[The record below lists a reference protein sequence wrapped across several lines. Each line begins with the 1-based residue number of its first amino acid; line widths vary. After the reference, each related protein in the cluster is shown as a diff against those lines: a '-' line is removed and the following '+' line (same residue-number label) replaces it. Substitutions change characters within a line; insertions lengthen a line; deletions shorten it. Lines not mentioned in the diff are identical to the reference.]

1 MDNSTP
7 AEAAPDILWPG
18 KPYPLGAAYDGA
30 GTNFALF
37 SSAAERVYLCLFDE
51 SGVERRVELTEKDAD
66 VWHAYLPYVGPGQH
80 YGYRVDGPYDPA
92 SGRRC
97 DASKL
102 LLDPYAKAISGQVRP
117 SASLYSYSFDDP
129 DKRNTDDSA
138 PVTMR
143 SVVTTPYFDWG
154 HDRPPARPYHET
166 VIYEAHVKGM
176 TQLNEKIPAHL
187 RGTYAGLAQ
196 PAVIDHLTRLGI
208 TALELMPVHQFVND
222 THLQEKGLSNY
233 WGYNTIGFFA
243 PHNAYAAH
251 GQDGQQVQEF
261 KSMVKSMHAAGIEVI
276 LDVVYNHT
284 AEGNHMGPTLSFR
297 GIDNASYYRLVDG
310 DPAHYFDTTGTGNSL
325 LMRSPAVLQLIM
337 DSLRYWVTEM
347 HVDGFRFDLAST
359 LARQFHEVDKLS
371 AFFDIIHQ
379 DPVLSRAKLIAE
391 PWDVGEGGYNV
402 GGFPPLWSE
411 WNGKYRDT
419 VRDFWRGE
427 PSTLGEFAS
436 RITGSSDLYQYSGRT
451 PVASVNFVTAHDGF
465 TLRDL
470 VSYNGKH
477 NDANGEDNRDGDG
490 NNRSW
495 NCGAEGRTDDAA
507 VLDLRRRQIRNFLAT
522 VLFSQGVPMICHGD
536 ELGRTQGGNNNAY
549 CQDNEIT
556 WIDWDLDEQE
566 RKLLDFTSKMVKLRR
581 DHPVLR
587 RRRFFTGRAGH
598 GGESERREIE
608 WLRPSGEH
616 MTDQDWATWYARA
629 MTVYLNGDAIAE
641 PDEYGRRVVDDSF
654 LVLIN
659 ASGEDIDFTLPGED
673 YAPGWKVALDT
684 TPAGQDAARSRH
696 DANGVVGVE
705 AHSMLFLIAE
715 DEETARAARAART
728 VSEAATRLRAARE
741 ASEAATRLRAA
752 REASGA
758 ERAETADADK
768 PATAPAAEAPAVP
781 VEAEADESEGAD
793 VAPEAEAAAS
803 DAPAEPGADGAGA
816 VAPKAVPETAVAPEP
831 APEAGAVTPEAIVP
845 VEAPADESEAD
856 ASADGPGTVPADESE
871 ADAPAA
877 PEAAPGTGDAGAAAP
892 KAVPESAD
900 AAPAEPET
908 APAAPEADEEAPGTP
923 ASV

>member
-1 MDNSTP
+1 MDNKTP
-7 AEAAPDILWPG
+7 AAAAPDITWPG
-18 KPYPLGAAYDGA
+18 KPYPLGATYDGA

-80 YGYRVDGPYDPA
+80 YGYRIDGPYEPA
-92 SGRRC
+92 SGQRC
-97 DASKL
+97 DVSKL
-102 LLDPYAKAISGQVRP
+102 LLDPYAKAISGQVIP

-129 DKRNTDDSA
+129 NKRNTDDSA

-154 HDRPPARPYHET
+154 HDRPPGHPYHET
-166 VIYEAHVKGM
+166 IVYEAHVKGM
-176 TQLNEKIPAHL
+176 TRLNEKVPEHL

-196 PAVIDHLTRLGI
+196 PAVIEHLTRLGI

-222 THLQEKGLSNY
+222 THLQERGLSNY

-243 PHNAYAAH
+243 PHNAYAAQ

-379 DPVLSRAKLIAE
+379 DPVLSRVKLIAE

-465 TLRDL
+465 TLHDL

-477 NDANGEDNRDGDG
+477 NDANGEDNRDGDN

-495 NCGAEGRTDDAA
+495 NCGAEGETDDAA
-507 VLDLRRRQIRNFLAT
+507 VLDLRRRQVRNFLAT

-566 RKLLDFTSKMVKLRR
+566 RDLLDFTSKMVKLRR

-587 RRRFFTGRAGH
+587 RRRFFKGIAGH
-598 GGESERREIE
+598 GGESERNEIE

-616 MTDQDWATWYARA
+616 MTEQDWATWYARA
-629 MTVYLNGDAIAE
+629 MTVYLNGDAITD
-641 PDEYGRRVVDDSF
+641 PDERGQRVVDDSF

-659 ASGEDIDFTLPGED
+659 ASGEDIDFTLPGAD
-673 YAPGWKVALDT
+673 YAPGWQVVLGTAPADWGEAL
-684 TPAGQDAARSRH
+684 PRH
-696 DANGVVGVE
+696 DANNVVGVQ

-728 VSEAATRLRAARE
+728 VSEAATRLRVVRA
-741 ASEAATRLRAA
+741 ASEAATRLGAARAA
-752 REASGA
+752 SEAGRS
-758 ERAETADADK
+758 E
-768 PATAPAAEAPAVP
+768 PAPAAAPAEPAASEAPAVP
-781 VEAEADESEGAD
+781 EAEPETVGA
-793 VAPEAEAAAS
+793 EE
-803 DAPAEPGADGAGA
+803 PA
-816 VAPKAVPETAVAPEP
+816 APKADIP
-831 APEAGAVTPEAIVP
+831 
-845 VEAPADESEAD
+845 
-856 ASADGPGTVPADESE
+856 
-871 ADAPAA
+871 
-877 PEAAPGTGDAGAAAP
+877 AAAP
-892 KAVPESAD
+892 KADDDAPVPAA
-900 AAPAEPET
+900 AAPADPEAPVAPEAVVVPEVEPET
-908 APAAPEADEEAPGTP
+908 VGAEEPAAPKAGSPAAESQADVPAKTPAADPGDGVEPAPAAGPGAPTPVTPTPVKTPAAAPKADDATPGAP